1 MSKQNHNDSAATAAG
16 GTAGEEPLSF
26 DPYLSQIESHRII
39 AVIEKALER
48 LQLLALLSHEVS
60 TQLES
65 ASNNKTGG
73 GAAQAAAIPTGGD
86 DSLKGVGGI
95 LEHQQRLE
103 GRYEELLTLTA
114 HKKHNPLEP
123 KLEMSCFKGVEN
135 LTRKKHMEELRSLS
149 THLKEQAR
157 QLCSQLKEN
166 PNDVDNWRRVVEQR
180 SGFIAVL
187 STAVQELSTPA
198 TTITTTTA
206 AASPSSN
213 LSSAAGDA
221 SSSGGG
227 ITLPFQITMRYESF
241 ARHVLGEQHDL
252 QTAEEIVKR
261 EKDTNQSVK
270 KLHQDVALEKQK
282 KEQEL
287 EQRNVQLSDLKQQLR
302 LLKQQTKE
310 DMDRYR
316 AETEAKRDG
325 TRRAALD
332 VERQLKNQIDHLAE
346 HKELEVRVS
355 DVVVTHSTAKS
366 EWLDEQNA
374 YWTAK
379 QIKAVRELGEEKHRA
394 ETERK
399 QAKDRLDRALEQ
411 KYIEDG
417 EKKRREEEAKRVAG
431 DKQRR
436 DDQRAADYAASSKLQ
451 CAFKA
456 FMTRQALV
464 AIKKK
469 KKGKK

>member
-26 DPYLSQIESHRII
+26 DPSLSQIESHRII

-73 GAAQAAAIPTGGD
+73 GAAQAAALPTGGD

-103 GRYEELLTLTA
+103 GRYEELMTFTA

-198 TTITTTTA
+198 TTITTTTTTTA
-206 AASPSSN
+206 
-213 LSSAAGDA
+213 AAGDA
-221 SSSGGG
+221 SSSGG
-227 ITLPFQITMRYESF
+227 INLPFQITMRYESF

-316 AETEAKRDG
+316 AET
-325 TRRAALD
+325 
-332 VERQLKNQIDHLAE
+332 VMISS
-346 HKELEVRVS
+346 VS
-355 DVVVTHSTAKS
+355 
-366 EWLDEQNA
+366 
-374 YWTAK
+374 
-379 QIKAVRELGEEKHRA
+379 G
-394 ETERK
+394 
-399 QAKDRLDRALEQ
+399 
-411 KYIEDG
+411 
-417 EKKRREEEAKRVAG
+417 
-431 DKQRR
+431 
-436 DDQRAADYAASSKLQ
+436 
-451 CAFKA
+451 
-456 FMTRQALV
+456 
-464 AIKKK
+464 
-469 KKGKK
+469 